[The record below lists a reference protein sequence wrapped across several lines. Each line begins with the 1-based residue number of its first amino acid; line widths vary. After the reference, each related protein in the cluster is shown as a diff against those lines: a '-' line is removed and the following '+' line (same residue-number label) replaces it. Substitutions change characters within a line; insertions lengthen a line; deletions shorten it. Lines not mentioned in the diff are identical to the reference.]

1 MSQSAFIN
9 INALDFDVS
18 DFECIAPVGN
28 IGNNICSEDNAVTHE
43 TTNNVDNNTTNNNT
57 NVTINQLCN
66 NNVASGSLDSSTNS
80 SINAVDSLTDKSC
93 TIGFTPSD
101 ISPSTLNLC

>member
-1 MSQSAFIN
+1 M
-9 INALDFDVS
+9 S
-18 DFECIAPVGN
+18 DFECITPVGN
-28 IGNNICSEDNAVTHE
+28 IGNNICSEDKAVTHE
-43 TTNNVDNNTTNNNT
+43 TTNNVDNNMTNNNT